1 MKKPEMETSSLF
13 DETMVGIETDTKK
26 SGYSPTPYDDVFRSM
41 IAVCSRFLIPLVN
54 EVFGKEYTGEEEI
67 TLYQNEIFV
76 DEGNGKQRKLIT
88 DSKFAIISAKTE
100 IFHIECQSSE
110 DNTITVRMF
119 DYGSQTAL
127 DHAVIEGNK
136 MIVEFP
142 QAAVLY
148 LRSSDST
155 PDFLQVCIRAGGNSM
170 EYEIPVI
177 KLRKYEWETI
187 SQKKLFFLLP
197 FQIFNDESKF
207 EKCNRN
213 EEALQKL
220 ADKYYQI
227 ALDLENLEQK
237 GTITVAEKR
246 HTLEMSYKVLDN
258 VAAKYKNV
266 VEGVG
271 KFMSG
276 TVLES
281 EASLILKQGR
291 EEGIRQGI
299 RLLIV
304 TCREELLY
312 DKTKTVQYIAKKY
325 DLKESAAAQY
335 VERYWGD

>member
-1 MKKPEMETSSLF
+1 
-13 DETMVGIETDTKK
+13 
-26 SGYSPTPYDDVFRSM
+26 M
-41 IAVCSRFLIPLVN
+41 IKDA
-54 EVFGKEYTGEEEI
+54 T
-67 TLYQNEIFV
+67 
-76 DEGNGKQRKLIT
+76 
-88 DSKFAIISAKTE
+88 
-100 IFHIECQSSE
+100 QS
-110 DNTITVRMF
+110 
-119 DYGSQTAL
+119 
-127 DHAVIEGNK
+127 
-136 MIVEFP
+136 
-142 QAAVLY
+142 AVLY

-155 PDFLQVCIRAGGNSM
+155 TDFLQVCIRAGGNSM

-227 ALDLENLEQK
+227 ALDLEKLEQK

-246 HTLEMSYKVLDN
+246 HTLEMPYKVLDN

-291 EEGIRQGI
+291 EEGIKQGI